1 MQKTKSEIWDE
12 NMGKFLKI
20 VKWWKAVLDLKCRSD
35 KREVWYQKKKK
46 SKTPGSK
53 DKWHIMKN
61 IWNLPL
67 TRVNFFNIKSVR
79 IKQKMINNPTENWAD
94 NMK

>member
-46 SKTPGSK
+46 NLKHQDQKTNDISWKIFGTYH
-53 DKWHIMKN
+53 WQG
-61 IWNLPL
+61 L
-67 TRVNFFNIKSVR
+67 TSLI
-79 IKQKMINNPTENWAD
+79 
-94 NMK
+94 